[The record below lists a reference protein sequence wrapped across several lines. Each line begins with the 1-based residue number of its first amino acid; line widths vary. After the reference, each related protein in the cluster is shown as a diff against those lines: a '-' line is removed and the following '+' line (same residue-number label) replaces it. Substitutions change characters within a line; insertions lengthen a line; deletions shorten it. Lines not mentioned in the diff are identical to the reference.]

1 MNLIIVAEY
10 TLRSTLFLI
19 EMAVLLGV
27 FLGISGA
34 AGYFTWFIGQRL
46 SPALSDEHL
55 HDSQE
60 ALLCFVFHTIFF
72 LVIPWSILPFY
83 SIRKELSPLTRG
95 LIFCSVGLLAEAL
108 TIVSIHVAFVTWKW
122 SIQLEEDGSMNL
134 ARHCR
139 AMAIYLSVL
148 WCLGWLFFMLSL
160 SYILDFGVPDFV
172 KQMLVDTRKL
182 LAATGVK
189 SLPGQSDIN
198 KEDSVLEKAPN
209 RGMV

>member
-27 FLGISGA
+27 FPGIPGA

-55 HDSQE
+55 PDCRG

-83 SIRKELSPLTRG
+83 NIRKELSPLTRG
-95 LIFCSVGLLAEAL
+95 LISCSVGLLAEAL

>member
-10 TLRSTLFLI
+10 TLRSTLLLI

-46 SPALSDEHL
+46 PPALSDEHL
-55 HDSQE
+55 PDYQR

-95 LIFCSVGLLAEAL
+95 LISCSVGLLAEAL
-108 TIVSIHVAFVTWKW
+108 TIISIHVAFVTWNW
-122 SIQLEEDGSMNL
+122 STQLEEDGSMSL

-160 SYILDFGVPDFV
+160 SYMLDFGVTDFV
-172 KQMLVDTRKL
+172 KQMLVDTRKF

-198 KEDSVLEKAPN
+198 KEYSVLEKAPN

>member
-1 MNLIIVAEY
+1 QTLITMNLIIVAEY
-10 TLRSTLFLI
+10 TLRSTLLLI

-46 SPALSDEHL
+46 PPALSDEHL
-55 HDSQE
+55 PDYQR

-95 LIFCSVGLLAEAL
+95 LISCSVGLLAEAL
-108 TIVSIHVAFVTWKW
+108 TIISIHVAFVTWNW
-122 SIQLEEDGSMNL
+122 STKLEEDGSMNL

-139 AMAIYLSVL
+139 AMAIYLN
-148 WCLGWLFFMLSL
+148 
-160 SYILDFGVPDFV
+160 FGVPDFV

>member
-10 TLRSTLFLI
+10 TLRSTLLLI

-27 FLGISGA
+27 FLGITGA

-55 HDSQE
+55 PDCQR
-60 ALLCFVFHTIFF
+60 ALL
-72 LVIPWSILPFY
+72 Y
-83 SIRKELSPLTRG
+83 
-95 LIFCSVGLLAEAL
+95 
-108 TIVSIHVAFVTWKW
+108 
-122 SIQLEEDGSMNL
+122 
-134 ARHCR
+134 
-139 AMAIYLSVL
+139 
-148 WCLGWLFFMLSL
+148 
-160 SYILDFGVPDFV
+160 FGVPDFV

-182 LAATGVK
+182 LAATGLK

-209 RGMV
+209 CGMV

>member
-1 MNLIIVAEY
+1 
-10 TLRSTLFLI
+10 
-19 EMAVLLGV
+19 MAVLLGV

-46 SPALSDEHL
+46 PPALSDEHL
-55 HDSQE
+55 PDYQR
-60 ALLCFVFHTIFF
+60 ALLCFGISHTIFF
-72 LVIPWSILPFY
+72 LVIPWDCP
-83 SIRKELSPLTRG
+83 PLTRG
-95 LIFCSVGLLAEAL
+95 LISCSVGLLAEAL
-108 TIVSIHVAFVTWKW
+108 TIISIHVAFVTWNW
-122 SIQLEEDGSMNL
+122 STQLEEDGSMNL

-182 LAATGVK
+182 LAATGLK